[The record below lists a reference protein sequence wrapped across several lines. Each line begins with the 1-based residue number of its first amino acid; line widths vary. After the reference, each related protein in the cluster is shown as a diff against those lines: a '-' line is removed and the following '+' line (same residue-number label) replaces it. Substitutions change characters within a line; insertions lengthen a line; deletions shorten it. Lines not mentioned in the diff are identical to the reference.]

1 MLSLSISLARSPP
14 LFYGFQNA
22 TTIFR
27 SFLIRHSIKFLHH
40 CNTHCTTFQMQV
52 TGVGYWNTMTREN
65 ISVITLLVRTDVG
78 SAARVSCHIS
88 ALVSVRWLP
97 SGHEEAFAAELCRFP
112 LSMGISAA
120 SHSANHPLLIKK
132 ILNDRTSRAF
142 PTPLIIHISHRS
154 SSKQAA
160 KKTKFQC
167 LEGEKNC
174 ASLSSRVFFASICI
188 HNCFTLSSNSLI
200 NDAFVGTIELWLSH
214 KAAAAWVHQSHS
226 AEIRPVRILRKDR
239 RGLEIRPELVVSANR
254 NVTLMN
260 NWYQKVGI
268 YHG

>member
-1 MLSLSISLARSPP
+1 
-14 LFYGFQNA
+14 
-22 TTIFR
+22 
-27 SFLIRHSIKFLHH
+27 
-40 CNTHCTTFQMQV
+40 
-52 TGVGYWNTMTREN
+52 MTREN

-142 PTPLIIHISHRS
+142 PMPLIIHISHRS

-160 KKTKFQC
+160 KKTNF
-167 LEGEKNC
+167 
-174 ASLSSRVFFASICI
+174 SVFGRRKKQRFIIIKSIFASICI
-188 HNCFTLSSNSLI
+188 HNCCTLSSDSLI
-200 NDAFVGTIELWLSH
+200 NDAFVGIIEL
-214 KAAAAWVHQSHS
+214 
-226 AEIRPVRILRKDR
+226 
-239 RGLEIRPELVVSANR
+239 
-254 NVTLMN
+254 
-260 NWYQKVGI
+260 
-268 YHG
+268 